1 MTVSATNNINTLP
14 QLSQEKL
21 CKKCNNLL
29 QLSNFRPQRRTCK
42 SCESTYHKEYY
53 NKNREIKIEK
63 CHEYKNNN
71 KEKIKECKKIYEKKM
86 YKNVPSYKLE
96 RCFRSR
102 LYGLISNKDNSSTE
116 YLGCSIIELKNWLSF
131 NFDEN
136 MTWDNHGKYWHI
148 DHIIPCKS
156 FDLTKDE
163 NIYKCFHWSNLAPLE
178 KSKNIEKSSKIIQE
192 IIDFYIERKYE
203 FIKSNKT
210 KHYVLEPTVPK

>member
-1 MTVSATNNINTLP
+1 MTESATNN
-14 QLSQEKL
+14 SQEKL
-21 CKKCNNLL
+21 CKKCNNILKL
-29 QLSNFRPQRRTCK
+29 DDFRSNRHTCK
-42 SCESTYHKEYY
+42 TCEKNYQKEYY
-53 NKNREIKIEK
+53 SKNRETKIEK
-63 CHEYKNNN
+63 RRNYIINN
-71 KEKIKECKKIYEKKM
+71 KDKVKEYKKIYKNKM
-86 YKNVPSYKLE
+86 YKDNLSYKLLC
-96 RCFRSR
+96 CFRTR
-102 LYGLISNKDNSSTE
+102 LSGLISNKTSNSKD
-116 YLGCSIIELKNWLSF
+116 YLGCTILELKEWLSF

-136 MTWDNHGKYWHI
+136 INWDNYGEYWHI

-192 IIDFYIERKYE
+192 TIDFYEKRKYE